1 MKKLWRIWKKYIFS
15 DNSFSEIKSI
25 KFQDY
30 EYLDNWYIDWLTL
43 NKFWKYFSIRQDMKQ
58 ILYLFFQNYF
68 NFKNHYLFMK
78 TALKVLNWKDDN
90 IKKRI
95 KEYLVNTTL
104 EDKKFYEQ
112 IDSFLKNLE
121 LNLDKLTIENKN
133 LIYDKKE
140 IQNINQCLLF
150 MKEDLENSYWN
161 LYDEIVK

>member
-1 MKKLWRIWKKYIFS
+1 
-15 DNSFSEIKSI
+15 
-25 KFQDY
+25 
-30 EYLDNWYIDWLTL
+30 
-43 NKFWKYFSIRQDMKQ
+43 MKQ

-78 TALKVLNWKDDN
+78 TALNVLNWKDDN